1 MKGDFTRR
9 TFRRTDRYRGVLLQ
23 QGRVALDADWN
34 EQHEIQRY
42 HDETT
47 ARDAIGPHG
56 APVDAA
62 GFRITDADGEEPRE
76 CPWERLTV
84 SQGRYYVHGVLCEND
99 LPLPL
104 SAQPDL
110 PGVPEPVEDGRYV
123 VYLDVW
129 PEHVTA
135 LEDPRL
141 LEVALGGADTATR
154 VRTVWQV
161 RVQWLPDHHTV
172 AEDVAPPW
180 TPGDTGTPRGLRAR
194 AVADPDAPAGLVPS
208 SAAYRGLRNQLYRVE
223 IRDGGDKPTFVWSR
237 DNGSVTARVAELAS
251 DTEGDDLRVRL
262 DAPPRDA
269 VSGFPAGCWVELVD
283 QARSR
288 RGEPGFLGRVS
299 RSADVDLTVGGW
311 DGPAPRPLDLVDPVV
326 LRRWDGDGA
335 VPVGDGWLELE
346 HGLSVQFSGGLAT
359 CGDHW
364 LIPARTALTAGA
376 GVQWPTADGEPDY
389 LPPDGITHRYAAI
402 ALLDLRD
409 RKWTRMA
416 DCRATFAPLAQARA
430 DPASHVAPG
439 LHVELV
445 ALLRSGSKVENDQ
458 RVTLA
463 ELLTGLTVEFDGTP
477 VPLGDPGRPPL
488 TVTIDL
494 PYAES
499 EIIPDGDARRMLG
512 TRPFVL
518 DATVTAER
526 TLLVWRP
533 GEVVSD
539 KLANLVSVLHERG
552 VERLLCT
559 LRIDGRSVVDSDH
572 PNRMLN
578 GLALHRAREDGTA
591 EQLLPTVDDVR
602 GADYR
607 TWFWLDIEPRSGVFD
622 KAKFDATVFADRDEE
637 KP

>member
-9 TFRRTDRYRGVLLQ
+9 TFRRADRYRGVLLQ

-42 HDETT
+42 HDELT

-56 APVDAA
+56 APVDTA

-76 CPWERLTV
+76 CSWDRLTV
-84 SQGRYYVHGVLCEND
+84 SQGRYYVQGVLCEND

-104 SAQPDL
+104 SEQPDL
-110 PGVPEPVEDGRYV
+110 PGVAEPLEDGRYV

-129 PEHVTA
+129 AEHVTA

-154 VRTVWQV
+154 ARTVWQV

-172 AEDVAPPW
+172 AGDVAPPW
-180 TPGDTGTPRGLRAR
+180 TPAYTGTPRGLRAK

-223 IRDGGDKPTFVWSR
+223 IRDGGDRPTFVWSR

-251 DTEGDDLRVRL
+251 DTGGGDLRVRI

-283 QARSR
+283 RDRSR

-299 RSADVDLTVGGW
+299 GSADVDLTVGGW
-311 DGPAPRPLDLVDPVV
+311 DGPAPRPLDLVDPVI
-326 LRRWDGDGA
+326 LRRWDSDGA
-335 VPVGDGWLELE
+335 VPVADGWLELE

-364 LIPARTALTAGA
+364 LIPARTALTAGSPAGA
-376 GVQWPTADGEPDY
+376 GVQWPAAEDEPVF
-389 LPPDGITHRYAAI
+389 LPPDGIIHQYAAI
-402 ALLDLRD
+402 ALLDLREK
-409 RKWTRMA
+409 KWTRMA

-430 DPASHVAPG
+430 DPASQAAPG
-439 LHVELV
+439 LHVERV
-445 ALLRSGSKVENDQ
+445 ALRRTGSKVENDQ
-458 RVTLA
+458 RVTPA
-463 ELLTGLTVEFDGTP
+463 ELLTGLTVEFDGAP
-477 VPLGDPGRPPL
+477 VPLGGPGRPPL

-494 PYAES
+494 PYSEAEGIS
-499 EIIPDGDARRMLG
+499 DGDARRVLG
-512 TRPFVL
+512 TRPLLL
-518 DATVTAER
+518 DAIVEADR
-526 TLLVWRP
+526 ASLVWIP
-533 GEVVSD
+533 GDVVSD
-539 KLANLVSVLHERG
+539 SLANLVSVLHERG

-572 PNRMLN
+572 PTRMLN
-578 GLALHRAREDGTA
+578 GLAIHRAREDGTV

-602 GADYR
+602 GADFS
-607 TWFWLDIEPRSGVFD
+607 TWFWLDIEPEPGKFD
-622 KAKFDATVFADRDEE
+622 SAKFDANVFG
-637 KP
+637 